1 MTHLESHIKAQKI
14 TCLKRYYQDYPLTW
28 KNILD
33 FYLKNV
39 GERFLLKC
47 NFLVFKLQLQL
58 PEYYKECLIIWNS
71 LQQPVPSKTDQEMIN
86 EYIWNNKQILIE
98 NRTVYSKNL
107 RDKGLLKI
115 NDLLNLQGGFM
126 KVEELLASGFTCTE
140 SFLLMSCIDALPS
153 QWRKQLKFTKE
164 RNLAVESDEAQLWID
179 AKFIKISKLTQKAI
193 YSELV
198 SKITSIPTAQKR
210 FSALYPDYNFKWN
223 RIYEIPFKVTTNS
236 KTRQFQYRILNR
248 ILYTNKL
255 LYKMKITDTF
265 KCTFCNEEDE
275 TIQHLLFSCKY
286 TELFWKEIIKWLK
299 RFQIL
304 LNPFVETS
312 ILFGI
317 LKHKHFKLINHLIII
332 GKQVIYTCRYRKIIP
347 NFQLFLSNIRRI
359 TEIEIN
365 IAQRRGALDNYYMK
379 WNNIVNWLQDSV

>member
-1 MTHLESHIKAQKI
+1 
-14 TCLKRYYQDYPLTW
+14 
-28 KNILD
+28 
-33 FYLKNV
+33 
-39 GERFLLKC
+39 
-47 NFLVFKLQLQL
+47 
-58 PEYYKECLIIWNS
+58 
-71 LQQPVPSKTDQEMIN
+71 
-86 EYIWNNKQILIE
+86 
-98 NRTVYSKNL
+98 
-107 RDKGLLKI
+107 
-115 NDLLNLQGGFM
+115 M

-153 QWRKQLKFTKE
+153 QWRKQLIFTKE
-164 RNLAVESDEAQLWID
+164 RNLAVESDETQLWID

-210 FSALYPDYNFKWN
+210 FSALYPDYNFEWN

-236 KTRQFQYRILNR
+236 KARQFQYRILNR

-304 LNPFVETS
+304 LNSFVETS